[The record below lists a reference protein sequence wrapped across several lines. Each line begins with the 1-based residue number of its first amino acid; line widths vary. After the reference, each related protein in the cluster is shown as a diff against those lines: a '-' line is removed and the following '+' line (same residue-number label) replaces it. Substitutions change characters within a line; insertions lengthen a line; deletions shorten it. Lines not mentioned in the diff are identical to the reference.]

1 MLENKKQLTTYLSTT
16 RLSPFFRV
24 SSYWTSKDRLSKNL
38 DLGVRFTIPLWNQTK
53 NKKHSIDTQSALME
67 LQRITDND
75 QLRNMCLQQLN
86 TIDKMNQAV
95 SVEAMHIKQLK
106 NYVEMRK
113 KVYLQNQNRYNYFVR
128 MEEYNQLLKSTE
140 RLFHLMLNRQLAL
153 INIEKTIGTDVT
165 YLTREV
171 EL

>member
-1 MLENKKQLTTYLSTT
+1 
-16 RLSPFFRV
+16 
-24 SSYWTSKDRLSKNL
+24 
-38 DLGVRFTIPLWNQTK
+38 
-53 NKKHSIDTQSALME
+53 ME

-95 SVEAMHIKQLK
+95 RVEAMHIKQLK

-140 RLFHLMLNRQLAL
+140 RLFHLMLYRQLAL
-153 INIEKTIGTDVT
+153 INIEKTIGTDIT
-165 YLTREV
+165 HLTREV